1 MNNPNSHFAALRT
14 RAREQRDN
22 AIAHI
27 RAEYQANLLQIAEL
41 EQRLLGRIDPRRV
54 KTSAAIE
61 RVIPRDEPFTV
72 ADLMASLEGLDAGR
86 VWPKA
91 SVHRHITKLRHLGLV
106 RRVKRHKVNEPAVYA
121 RTDGAVK
128 TEAEDKNLR
137 QVIRETVT
145 HPMRTAEVVVALL
158 EGGYKTKMIPGHFR
172 TTVIRQLRQL
182 GLRERGGKW
191 AKTS

>member
-1 MNNPNSHFAALRT
+1 MEKPNSHFAALRT
-14 RAREQRDN
+14 QAREQRDK

-27 RAEYQANLLQIAEL
+27 RADYQTSLLQIAEL
-41 EQRLLGRIDPRRV
+41 EQRLLGKIDPRRV

-72 ADLMASLEGLDAGR
+72 ADVMAALESLDAGR

-106 RRVKRHKVNEPAVYA
+106 RRVRRHKVNEPAVYA
-121 RTDGAVK
+121 RTDGPVK
-128 TEAEDKNLR
+128 VEAEDKNLR
-137 QVIRETVT
+137 QVILETVT
-145 HPMRTAEVVVALL
+145 RPMRTAEVVVALL
-158 EGGYKTKMIPGHFR
+158 EGGYKTSMIPGHFR

-182 GLRERGGKW
+182 GLKEKGGKW
-191 AKTS
+191 SR